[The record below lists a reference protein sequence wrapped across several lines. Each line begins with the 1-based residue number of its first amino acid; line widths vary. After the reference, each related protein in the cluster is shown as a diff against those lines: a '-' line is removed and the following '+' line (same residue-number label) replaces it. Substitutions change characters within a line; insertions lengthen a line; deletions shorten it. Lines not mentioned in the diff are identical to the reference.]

1 MEAQHRGTA
10 AGVVVR
16 YDSNW
21 VHLFEAERELHWL
34 ALEPWLVADIE
45 HVGSTSVR
53 GMAAKPVIDMFAG
66 VHDLVAARAAAE
78 PLLALNYRHRPH
90 RPEAHLFD
98 KPPVDDWRGHTHHLH
113 LTEPGSDLWQE
124 RLVFRDALRSDLALV
139 TEYNAWKRDHAVDR
153 VKDEPY
159 DETKWPFV
167 SRVLAQRGV
176 TLKPDALRRVRA
188 EDLDV
193 APRRD

>member
-1 MEAQHRGTA
+1 MA
-10 AGVVVR
+10 AGVVVS

-21 VHLFEAERELHWL
+21 VDLFEAERELL
-34 ALEPWLVADIE
+34 RPALEPWLVADIE

-53 GMAAKPVIDMFAG
+53 GMSAKPVIDMIAG
-66 VHDLVAARAAAE
+66 VRDLVAARAAAE
-78 PLLALNYRHRPH
+78 PLLVLCYRYRPH

-98 KPPVDDWRGHTHHLH
+98 KPLVADWRGHTHHLH

-124 RLVFRDALRSDLALV
+124 RLVFRDALRSDPALV
-139 TEYNAWKRDHAVDR
+139 AEYNAWKRVHALDLTG
-153 VKDEPY
+153 DEAY
-159 DETKWPFV
+159 DATKWPFV

-188 EDLDV
+188 DELDSRPDL
-193 APRRD
+193 A